1 MAEVEVICLANSPKL
16 GGRCVA
22 GFCSEI
28 GFVRLVADER
38 GAALSRQATILDTG
52 VELQPLIS
60 FWVELE
66 RHAPL
71 NYQPENWLFVPRS
84 FDFADSWTSTDDLS
98 FLLDLCDD
106 SPVLLEDDSPSVPVA
121 WTKANGFEQSL
132 TLVHVQS
139 PRFGSTKRAD
149 RNPRRFCEFTF
160 NGQTHN
166 LAVTDEQMKKRIQD
180 ANGNLETASE
190 WILTIS
196 LGEPYKSHHYK
207 LVASAIELPTI
218 KRPEQ
223 IAAGLPLAV
232 EQTLGVLVEPSIPRF
247 LEGEWFYQGSPP
259 LVCARCESD
268 LQVFRRHYESNGK
281 AYRYWAIVCPTCA
294 VVDEFVAFD
303 AETKKT
309 LRQWSK
315 SLER

>member
-38 GAALSRQATILDTG
+38 GAALSSQETILDTG
-52 VELQPLIS
+52 VELHPLVS

-66 RHAPL
+66 RHVPL
-71 NYQPENWLFVPRS
+71 NFQPENWLFVPGP
-84 FDFADSWTSTDDLS
+84 FEFADAWAPTDDLG

-106 SPVLLEDDSPSVPVA
+106 SPVLLEDDSPSVPRA
-121 WTKANGFEQSL
+121 RTKANGFEQSL

-139 PRFGSTKRAD
+139 PRFGSMKRTGKG
-149 RNPRRFCEFTF
+149 PRWFCEFTF

-196 LGEPYKSHHYK
+196 LGEPFSGHHYK
-207 LVASAIELPTI
+207 LVAAAIELPAI
-218 KRPEQ
+218 KRPVQ
-223 IAAGLPLAV
+223 VASGLPLAV
-232 EQTLGVLVEPSIPRF
+232 EQTLGVLVQPTIPRF
-247 LEGEWFYQGSPP
+247 LEGEWNYQGSPP
-259 LVCARCESD
+259 LVCAGCESD

-281 AYRYWAIVCPTCA
+281 AYRYWAIICPSCA
-294 VVDEFVAFD
+294 VVDELAAFD

-309 LRQWSK
+309 LRKWSD